1 MSKFKTIQKAIVV
14 GFGNIA
20 LRHRQNL
27 KFLFPNIKIF
37 GVSSS
42 GKIPSKKEECI
53 DQIYL
58 RLEDAIK
65 TNVDLAIIASP
76 ASLHFIHAKKLIEAK
91 VPCLIEKPVT
101 INFQEGKK
109 LLDLYK
115 NSKVPVAVGYC
126 LRYMPSALK
135 MKKLI
140 DQKLLG
146 KIYNVF
152 INSGKFLPDWRPAK
166 KYQET
171 VSAKKFLGGGVLLE
185 LSHEIDYIQW
195 LLGSVKVEFSK
206 LRFSKELEL
215 DVEDL
220 ADIIF
225 QSKKEIFL
233 CNLHLDFLQK
243 KPQRTF
249 SVIGEKGSL
258 DWDLIDNTI
267 KLNKKNSSKYL
278 FSGTKWNSN
287 QMYID
292 LLKDFLNLIEGKKNL
307 TVDLEQAVKTID
319 LIDNIKRIAV
329 QGNNI

>member
-1 MSKFKTIQKAIVV
+1 LSKFKTIQKAIVV

-42 GKIPSKKEECI
+42 GKIPSKKGECI

-109 LLDLYK
+109 LLELYK

-135 MKKLI
+135 MKKII

-152 INSGKFLPDWRPAK
+152 IN
-166 KYQET
+166 
-171 VSAKKFLGGGVLLE
+171 
-185 LSHEIDYIQW
+185 
-195 LLGSVKVEFSK
+195 
-206 LRFSKELEL
+206 
-215 DVEDL
+215 
-220 ADIIF
+220 
-225 QSKKEIFL
+225 
-233 CNLHLDFLQK
+233 
-243 KPQRTF
+243 
-249 SVIGEKGSL
+249 
-258 DWDLIDNTI
+258 
-267 KLNKKNSSKYL
+267 
-278 FSGTKWNSN
+278 
-287 QMYID
+287 
-292 LLKDFLNLIEGKKNL
+292 
-307 TVDLEQAVKTID
+307 
-319 LIDNIKRIAV
+319 
-329 QGNNI
+329 